1 MERNMA
7 HHFRPLLDR
16 VLAERVEAPEKT
28 PAGVI
33 IPDTAKE
40 KPSEGLVLAV
50 GTGVPNDS
58 GTMRPLG
65 VQPGD
70 RVLFAQGRGME
81 VIIEGEDRLILRES
95 DILGIIDVHARVS
108 GKASTR

>member
-1 MERNMA
+1 MT

-16 VLAERVEAPEKT
+16 VLAKRVDTPEKT

-50 GTGVPNDS
+50 GAGVPNDS
-58 GTMRPLG
+58 GAMRSLA

-70 RVLFAQGRGME
+70 RVLFVQGRGMD
-81 VIIEGEDRLILRES
+81 VVIEGEDQLILQES
-95 DILGIIDVHARVS
+95 DILGIIEGHARVS
-108 GKASTR
+108 KKSSTR

>member
-1 MERNMA
+1 MT

-16 VLAERVEAPEKT
+16 VLAKRVEAPEKT

-40 KPSEGLVLAV
+40 KPVEALVLAV

-81 VIIEGEDRLILRES
+81 VIIDGEDRLILEEP
-95 DILGIIDVHARVS
+95 DILGIIEGDARVS
-108 GKASTR
+108 GKSSTR

>member
-1 MERNMA
+1 MEKDMT

-16 VLAERVEAPEKT
+16 VLAKRVEASEKT
-28 PAGVI
+28 AAGVI

-40 KPSEGLVLAV
+40 KPIEALVLAI

-58 GTMRPLG
+58 GAMRPLG

-81 VIIEGEDRLILRES
+81 VIIEGEDRLILQES
-95 DILGIIDVHARVS
+95 DILGIIEGHARVS
-108 GKASTR
+108 GKSATR

>member
-1 MERNMA
+1 MT

-16 VLAERVEAPEKT
+16 VLAKRVEAPEKT

-70 RVLFAQGRGME
+70 RVLFAQGKGME
-81 VIIEGEDRLILRES
+81 VIIEGEDRLILQEP
-95 DILGIIDVHARVS
+95 DILGIIEGHARVS
-108 GKASTR
+108 GRSSTR

>member
-1 MERNMA
+1 MKL
-7 HHFRPLLDR
+7 RPLHDR
-16 VLAERVEAPEKT
+16 ILVKRVDPEAEVK
-28 PAGVI
+28 GGII

-70 RVLFAQGRGME
+70 RVLFAQGKGME
-81 VIIEGEDRLILRES
+81 VIIEGEDRLILQEP
-95 DILGIIDVHARVS
+95 DILGIIEGHARVS
-108 GKASTR
+108 GKSSTR

>member
-1 MERNMA
+1 MT

-16 VLAERVEAPEKT
+16 VLVERVAAPEKT

-40 KPSEGLVLAV
+40 KPIEGLVLAT

-65 VQPGD
+65 VRLGD

-81 VIIEGEDRLILRES
+81 VIIEGEDRLILQES
-95 DILGIIDVHARVS
+95 DILGIIEGHARVS
-108 GKASTR
+108 GKSSTR

>member
-1 MERNMA
+1 MT

-16 VLAERVEAPEKT
+16 VLAKRVEAPEKT

-40 KPSEGLVLAV
+40 KPVEALILAV

-58 GTMRPLG
+58 GTTRPLG

-70 RVLFAQGRGME
+70 RVLFTQGRGIE
-81 VIIEGEDRLILRES
+81 VIIEGEDRLILEET
-95 DILGIIDVHARVS
+95 DILGIMEGDARAS
-108 GKASTR
+108 AKSSTR

>member
-1 MERNMA
+1 MT

-16 VLAERVEAPEKT
+16 VLVKRVEAPEKT

-33 IPDTAKE
+33 IPDTVKE
-40 KPSEGLVLAV
+40 KPIEGLVLAI
-50 GTGVPNDS
+50 GTGVPKDS
-58 GTMRPLG
+58 GTIRLIA

-81 VIIEGEDRLILRES
+81 VIIEGEDRLILQES
-95 DILGIIDVHARVS
+95 DILGIIEGHARVS
-108 GKASTR
+108 GPSPAR